1 MRFKNTFKFSK
12 NDISKFIFLL
22 RKGIDPYEYMDERK
36 KFNGTSLATK
46 EDFYSNLNMKDIK
59 DLDYTHA
66 RKVCKAFKKIKI

>member
-1 MRFKNTFKFSK
+1 MFKFSK

-22 RKGIDPYEYMDERK
+22 RKGIDPYEYMDEPE

-59 DLDYTHA
+59 DLDYNHA
-66 RKVCKAFKKIKI
+66 RKLCKDFLKIEI

>member
-22 RKGIDPYEYMDERK
+22 RKGIDPYEYMDERE
-36 KFNGTSLATK
+36 KFNG
-46 EDFYSNLNMKDIK
+46 SNLNMKDIK

>member
-1 MRFKNTFKFSK
+1 
-12 NDISKFIFLL
+12 
-22 RKGIDPYEYMDERK
+22 MDERE